1 MFLLNSCLGHFS
13 AAACAALLLP
23 KLRSHFAEFLNN
35 TSPAGLRILSSSTCV
50 GLRYGPLLHD
60 SGFSRQ
66 EGAAASLLCFAPH
79 HAFVSCRTDF
89 PILRLLR
96 LHRAFHSRLCF
107 PSRVPA
113 VLITRGA
120 GIFYLLS
127 IGYASLPL
135 LRPRLT
141 QSRSA
146 LLWKPWIFGREDS
159 HLSLA
164 THSGILSSYPSTAP
178 SGTASSVLR
187 MLLYQ
192 SLRDSTASVL
202 CFSPGHFRRRTSR
215 LVSCYALFECVAA
228 SEPTS

>member
-1 MFLLNSCLGHFS
+1 MFLLNSCLGQFS
-13 AAACAALLLP
+13 AATFTWHSFSRSYGVILPSSLTTLLP
-23 KLRSHFAEFLNN
+23 PTLGSSPHPPVSVYGTGPCYTIAAFLDRKG
-35 TSPAGLRILSSSTCV
+35 PQ
-50 GLRYGPLLHD
+50 LRY
-60 SGFSRQ
+60 F
-66 EGAAASLLCFAPH
+66 CFAPH

-89 PILRLLR
+89 PILRLPR

-146 LLWKPWIFGREDS
+146 LLWKPWIFGHKDS
-159 HLSLA
+159 HLILA
-164 THSGILSSYPSTAP
+164 THSGILSSMQSTAP
-178 SGTASSVLR
+178 YGTASSR
-187 MLLYQ
+187 MQ
-192 SLRDSTASVL
+192 CSSTNLSV
-202 CFSPGHFRRRTSR
+202 P
-215 LVSCYALFECVAA
+215 
-228 SEPTS
+228 

>member
-89 PILRLLR
+89 PILRLPR

-187 MLLYQ
+187 MLLYH
-192 SLRDSTASVL
+192 SHCESTASVS
-202 CFSPGHFRRRTSR
+202 CFSPGHFRRRNSR
-215 LVSCYALFECVAA
+215 LVSCYALFECMAA